1 MDRSPSR
8 PPSIFNVIGRHLVVH
23 QVADH
28 SKPGAKAVPEDM
40 RSAAL
45 ASAHGAL
52 SDRFRAATRLYLI
65 KLAFET
71 TSRSNR
77 QGVARRLPI
86 AICVAPML
94 DPSWILKPSYRPA
107 GRPPIHAA
115 QPAALQATSDGTC
128 VAFSQ
133 TDEPERPINTIA
145 PDLFFVRRA

>member
-1 MDRSPSR
+1 MAARRFNALGETVRS
-8 PPSIFNVIGRHLVVH
+8 G
-23 QVADH
+23 
-28 SKPGAKAVPEDM
+28 
-40 RSAAL
+40 AL
-45 ASAHGAL
+45 ASAHGAF
-52 SDRFRAATRLYLI
+52 SDRFPAATKLYLI
-65 KLAFET
+65 TLAFET

-77 QGVARRLPI
+77 EGVARRLPI

-145 PDLFFVRRA
+145 TRSVLRASSPDSEENK

>member
-1 MDRSPSR
+1 MAARR
-8 PPSIFNVIGRHLVVH
+8 FNALGETV
-23 QVADH
+23 
-28 SKPGAKAVPEDM
+28 

-65 KLAFET
+65 TLAFET

-77 QGVARRLPI
+77 EGVARRLPI

-94 DPSWILKPSYRPA
+94 DHSYRPA
-107 GRPPIHAA
+107 GRPPILAA
-115 QPAALQATSDGTC
+115 QPAALQVTSDGTC

-145 PDLFFVRRA
+145 TRSVLRASSPDSEENK

>member
-1 MDRSPSR
+1 MAARR
-8 PPSIFNVIGRHLVVH
+8 FNALGETV
-23 QVADH
+23 
-28 SKPGAKAVPEDM
+28 

-77 QGVARRLPI
+77 EGVARRLPI

-94 DPSWILKPSYRPA
+94 DPSWILKPSHRPA

-115 QPAALQATSDGTC
+115 QPAALQATAVGTF
-128 VAFSQ
+128 VALSQ
-133 TDEPERPINTIA
+133 THEPEPPMNTIA
-145 PDLFFVRRA
+145 PD

>member
-1 MDRSPSR
+1 MAARR
-8 PPSIFNVIGRHLVVH
+8 FNALGETV
-23 QVADH
+23 
-28 SKPGAKAVPEDM
+28 

-65 KLAFET
+65 NGAFQT
-71 TSRSNR
+71 TSRSER

-107 GRPPIHAA
+107 GRLPIHAA
-115 QPAALQATSDGTC
+115 QQAALQATSGC
-128 VAFSQ
+128 QYHAFWQ
-133 TDEPERPINTIA
+133 TDEPQRPINHIEY
-145 PDLFFVRRA
+145 DMF

>member
-1 MDRSPSR
+1 MAARR
-8 PPSIFNVIGRHLVVH
+8 FNALGETV
-23 QVADH
+23 
-28 SKPGAKAVPEDM
+28 

-65 KLAFET
+65 NGAFQT
-71 TSRSNR
+71 TSRSER

-107 GRPPIHAA
+107 GRLPIHAA
-115 QPAALQATSDGTC
+115 QPADRKSTRLNSSHGYISYADFCLKKK
-128 VAFSQ
+128 
-133 TDEPERPINTIA
+133 NN
-145 PDLFFVRRA
+145 